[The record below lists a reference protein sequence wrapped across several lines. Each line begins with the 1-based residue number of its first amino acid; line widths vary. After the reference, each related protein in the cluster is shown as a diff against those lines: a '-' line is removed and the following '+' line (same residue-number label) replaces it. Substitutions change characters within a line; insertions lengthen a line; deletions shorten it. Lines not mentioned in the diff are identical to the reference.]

1 MRQFDPYIVGFFMSI
16 TLICTSV
23 AAATKDVHQ
32 RLLVLDTHMDT
43 PEKLDFPGFDIL
55 ERHDKVADM
64 SSVDLPRMEEGG
76 LDGGF
81 WAIFTSQGELTEDA
95 YASARTRALLRSVTI
110 REMVARNSD
119 RFELAFNHDD
129 AEMIAAAGKR
139 VVYQSIENAYPIGAD
154 VSLLQ
159 TFYAFGVRMLGLVH
173 SSNNQFADSS
183 TDKSG
188 QVWGGLSPAG
198 RELVREAN
206 RLGMVVDASHAH
218 DDVLEQVIELSATPV
233 ILSHSGANDVHAHP
247 RNVSDKLLLKLAA
260 SGGVIQM
267 NSLGSYL
274 KELDMP
280 DGRRARMLEIRQQF
294 GPSRDFDEATAK
306 AYLEVR
312 RQLSVE
318 MPAPMADF
326 EDFMQ
331 HFLHTLALVGPKHVG
346 VGADWDGGG
355 GVRGMEDVSKL
366 PRITERLLAEGY
378 SEEELGDIWS
388 GNVLR
393 LLKAAEDYA
402 DQH

>member
-1 MRQFDPYIVGFFMSI
+1 MHQFNRYIVRLFLGI
-16 TLICTSV
+16 TLICSSV
-23 AAATKDVHQ
+23 AAATENVHE
-32 RLLVLDTHMDT
+32 RLLVLDTHLDT

-55 ERHDKVADM
+55 ARHDKVADM
-64 SSVDLPRMEEGG
+64 SSVDLPRMKEGG

-81 WAIFTSQGELTEDA
+81 WVIFTSQGELTEEA
-95 YASARTRALLRSVTI
+95 YARVRTSALLRSVTI
-110 REMVARNSD
+110 REMVASNPD
-119 RFELAFNHDD
+119 QFELAFSYDD
-129 AEMIAAAGKR
+129 AARIAAAGKR
-139 VVYQSIENAYPIGAD
+139 VVYQSIENAYPIGTD

-159 TFYAFGVRMLGLVH
+159 TFHAFGVRMLGLVH
-173 SSNNQFADSS
+173 TSNNQFADSS

-206 RLGMVVDASHAH
+206 RLGFVVDASHAH

-233 ILSHSGANDVHAHP
+233 ILSHSGANDVHVHP
-247 RNVSDKLLLKLAA
+247 RNVSDELLLKLAA

-274 KELDMP
+274 IELEMP
-280 DGRRARMLEIRQQF
+280 EGRRERMIEIRQQF

-306 AYLEVR
+306 AYLEAR
-312 RQLSVE
+312 RQLAAE

-326 EDFMQ
+326 DDFMR
-331 HFLHTLALVGPKHVG
+331 HVLHTLELVGPKHVG
-346 VGADWDGGG
+346 IGADWDGGG

-378 SEEELGDIWS
+378 SEEDLNDIWS

-393 LLKAAEDYA
+393 LLKTAEDYA

>member
-1 MRQFDPYIVGFFMSI
+1 MHQFNRHIVRLFMSI
-16 TLICTSV
+16 ALISSSI
-23 AAATKDVHQ
+23 AAATEDVHH
-32 RLLVLDTHMDT
+32 RLLVLDTHLDT

-81 WAIFTSQGELTEDA
+81 WVIFTSQGELTEDA
-95 YASARTRALLRSVTI
+95 YARVRTSALLRSVTI
-110 REMVARNSD
+110 REMVARHAD
-119 RFELAFNHDD
+119 QFALALSHDD
-129 AEMIAAAGKR
+129 AAAISAEGKR
-139 VVYQSIENAYPIGAD
+139 VVYQSIENAYPIGTD
-154 VSLLQ
+154 ISLLQ

-173 SSNNQFADSS
+173 TSNNQFADSS

-188 QVWGGLSPAG
+188 QVWGGLSSAG

-206 RLGMVVDASHAH
+206 RLGFVVDASHAH

-233 ILSHSGANDVHAHP
+233 ILSHSGANDVHVHP
-247 RNVSDKLLLKLAA
+247 RNVGDELLLKLAA

-274 KELDMP
+274 KELEMP
-280 DGRRARMLEIRQQF
+280 DGRRERMIEIRQEF
-294 GPSRDFDEATAK
+294 GPSRNFDEATAK
-306 AYLEVR
+306 AYLEAR
-312 RQLSVE
+312 RQLTAE

-326 EDFMQ
+326 EDFMR

-378 SEEELGDIWS
+378 SEEDLSDIWS

-393 LLKAAEDYA
+393 LLKTAEDYA
-402 DQH
+402 NQH

>member
-1 MRQFDPYIVGFFMSI
+1 MHQFDRHIAGLFLSI
-16 TLICTSV
+16 SLICGSA
-23 AAATKDVHQ
+23 AAATEGVHQ
-32 RLLVLDTHMDT
+32 RLLVLDAHLDT

-55 ERHDKVADM
+55 ERHDKLADM

-81 WAIFTSQGELTEDA
+81 WVIFTSQGELSEDA
-95 YASARTRALLRSVTI
+95 YARARTSALLRGVTI
-110 REMVARNSD
+110 REMVARNPD
-119 RFELAFNHDD
+119 QFELAFDHDD
-129 AEMIAAAGKR
+129 AEMIVAKGKR
-139 VVYQSIENAYPIGAD
+139 VVYQSIENAYPIGTD
-154 VSLLQ
+154 ISLLQ
-159 TFYAFGVRMLGLVH
+159 TFYAFGIRMLGIVH
-173 SSNNQFADSS
+173 TTNNQFADSS

-188 QVWGGLSPAG
+188 QIWGGLSPAG

-206 RLGMVVDASHAH
+206 RLGIVVDASHAH
-218 DDVLEQVIELSATPV
+218 DDVLEQMIELSATPV
-233 ILSHSGANDVHAHP
+233 ILSHSGANDVHVHP
-247 RNVSDKLLLKLAA
+247 RNVSDELLLKLAA

-280 DGRRARMLEIRQQF
+280 EGRRARMLEIRQQF

-306 AYLEVR
+306 AYLEAR
-312 RQLSVE
+312 RQLAAE

-326 EDFMQ
+326 EDFMR
-331 HFLHTLALVGPKHVG
+331 HFLHTLALIGPKHVG

-355 GVRGMEDVSKL
+355 GVRGMEDVSSL
-366 PRITERLLAEGY
+366 PRITEHLLAEGY
-378 SEEELGDIWS
+378 SEDDLSDIWS